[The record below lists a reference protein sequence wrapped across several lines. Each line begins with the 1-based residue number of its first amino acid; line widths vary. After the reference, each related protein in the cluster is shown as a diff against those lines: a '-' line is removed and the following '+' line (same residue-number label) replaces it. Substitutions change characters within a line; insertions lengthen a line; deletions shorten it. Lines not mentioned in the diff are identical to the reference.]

1 MVQALL
7 LQPPPGDL
15 TGPYPA
21 LPYLKAYAQRQGF
34 QVQVRDL
41 GLEALYFLSQPGKVE
56 ALLAEAHS
64 RRRQLEAR
72 RFLNP
77 QERHYYEHLL
87 AALEPGFGADSLAA
101 ALQCFKDP
109 KCFYD
114 YQQSYKKAAGRLSAF
129 FRLLSAVHFPAEV
142 TPHEYTSLRSLQSL
156 KNVLAHRDHRLNP
169 YIDYYEEVLF
179 PQVAAAGPMLVGLS
193 VVFGPQAVQA
203 LVLGRL
209 LKERF
214 PGLHVTLGGAYLSQ
228 WLLLLDDSLLAE
240 LCQCADSFIL
250 GEGEL
255 AFAELLDRVAQG
267 RNLEGVPNL
276 IFRAPGSGRIH
287 RFEQLA
293 YPEVAELPPPDFSD
307 LDLGAYLLPKP
318 VIPYAISRGCY
329 WGRCVF
335 CQNRYGD
342 NRMRRYQTVPVD
354 KAVAEIA
361 ELAERYQTNQVNFS
375 NDVIDPAY
383 LKRFSEAVLAAGRKF
398 FWNTDLRAERAFDRD
413 LCGLMARAGLKS
425 VAIGLESGCPRI
437 LQAMDKGTQVETARQ
452 VMKNLY
458 DAGVATQA
466 MGIFGFPGETEKDGL
481 ATVRFLEDNVDRIS
495 YYVMGLLMVMPGSR
509 MFREPAQYGVTSL
522 SFENN
527 PLRTPEPVWRSD
539 RRMSVAAVKKLYER
553 LNRLEDI
560 YELNDYPL
568 VGALSTNHSFLYFEK
583 GPDILKRLQEAGKAG
598 KRRRRR
604 TRAP

>member
-21 LPYLKAYAQRQGF
+21 LPYLKAYARQQGY

-41 GLEALYFLSQPGKVE
+41 GLEALYFLTQPAKVRELLEE
-56 ALLAEAHS
+56 AQA
-64 RRRQLEAR
+64 RRRELESR
-72 RFLNP
+72 RFLSP
-77 QERHYYEHLL
+77 PERHLYELLL
-87 AALEPGFGADSLAA
+87 AATEAGLGPDPLAA
-101 ALQCFKDP
+101 ALQCFRDP

-114 YQQSYKKAAGRLSAF
+114 YQGSYRKSAHLLSAF
-129 FRLLSAVHFPAEV
+129 FRLLSAVHFPTEV
-142 TPHEYTSLRSLQSL
+142 TPHEYTAVRTLQTV
-156 KNVLAHRDHRLNP
+156 KNILAHRDRRLNP
-169 YIDYYEEVLF
+169 YIDYYQEILF
-179 PQVAAAGPMLVGLS
+179 PQVAAAAPMVVGLS
-193 VVFGPQAVQA
+193 MVFGPQAVQA

-214 PGLHVTLGGAYLSQ
+214 PEIHVTLGGAYLSQ

-240 LCQCADSFIL
+240 LSQGADSFIL
-250 GEGEL
+250 GEGEEG
-255 AFAELLDRVAQG
+255 FSQLLGRVLHH
-267 RNLEGVPNL
+267 RPLNGVPNL
-276 IFRAPGSGRIH
+276 IH
-287 RFEQLA
+287 RDPVTGKIQDCEQLE

-307 LDLGAYLLPKP
+307 LDLRAYLAPKV
-318 VIPYAISRGCY
+318 VIPYAVSRGCY

-354 KAVAEIA
+354 KAVAEIT
-361 ELAERYQTNQVNFS
+361 ELTGRHQTNQVNFS

-383 LKRFSEAVLAAGRKF
+383 LKRFSTRVLATGSKF
-398 FWNTDLRAERAFDRD
+398 FWHTDLRAEKAFDRD

-425 VAIGLESGCPRI
+425 VAIGMESGCPRI
-437 LQAMDKGTQVETARQ
+437 LQAMDKGTQVETIRQ

-466 MGIFGFPGETEKDGL
+466 MGIFGFPEETVKDGL
-481 ATVRFLEDNVDRIS
+481 ATVRFLEDNLDRIS

-509 MFREPAQYGVTSL
+509 MFREPANFGVTSI
-522 SFENN
+522 SFEGN

-539 RRMSVAAVKKLYER
+539 QRMSREDVTQLYER
-553 LNRLEDI
+553 LNRLEEI
-560 YELNDYPL
+560 YELNEYPF

-583 GPDILKRLQEAGKAG
+583 GPDILKRLKKLG
-598 KRRRRR
+598 KRHQRKFR
-604 TRAP
+604 TP